1 MPLLMSGD
9 KEYFRKYYRMSA
21 ETFETLHS
29 LVEAGLTRLHVVRE
43 PLPSRARLAIALRYL
58 ASGMYMQDVA
68 ISFRVGI
75 STVATIVHH
84 VCRLL
89 WRTLQ
94 PLYLK
99 VPTTE
104 AWQEVAQGFEEK
116 WNFPHCIGAVDG
128 KHVQIQAPP
137 HSGSLYYN
145 YKGTYS
151 IVLMAAVDSNLKF
164 ICVDVG
170 AYGRQSDG
178 GTLSASCF
186 GKSLEKGLLGLPS
199 PKQLPG
205 TNIVAPHVFVGDEAF
220 QLRPDFLRPYSGRG
234 QDESKRIFNYRLSRA
249 RRCVENAFGVMAS
262 RFRIFRRAINLQP
275 QNADYVVMACCVLHN
290 FLRDDVIYMT
300 ANYVDSE
307 DAYGN
312 ITSGQ
317 WRTTQ
322 DSGTSAMFSLQPS
335 TGHNYTR
342 TAAETR
348 DLFCSY
354 FVSREGS
361 VPWQRASAGL
371 RP

>member
-1 MPLLMSGD
+1 
-9 KEYFRKYYRMSA
+9 
-21 ETFETLHS
+21 
-29 LVEAGLTRLHVVRE
+29 
-43 PLPSRARLAIALRYL
+43 
-58 ASGMYMQDVA
+58 MQDVA

-75 STVATIVHH
+75 STEATIVYH
-84 VCRLL
+84 VCSLL

-94 PLYLK
+94 PLYLN
-99 VPTTE
+99 VRNEPLYME
-104 AWQEVAQGFEEK
+104 A
-116 WNFPHCIGAVDG
+116 
-128 KHVQIQAPP
+128 
-137 HSGSLYYN
+137 
-145 YKGTYS
+145 GTYS

-170 AYGRQSDG
+170 AYGRDG

-186 GKSLEKGLLGLPS
+186 GKSLEKALLGLPS

-220 QLRPDFLRPYSGRG
+220 QLRPDFLRSYYGRA
-234 QDESKRIFNYRLSRA
+234 QDENKRFFNYRLSRA
-249 RRCVENAFGVMAS
+249 RRCVENAFGVIAS
-262 RFRIFRRAINLQP
+262 RFRFFRRAINLQP

-342 TAAETR
+342 TAAQTR

>member
-1 MPLLMSGD
+1 M
-9 KEYFRKYYRMSA
+9 
-21 ETFETLHS
+21 
-29 LVEAGLTRLHVVRE
+29 V
-43 PLPSRARLAIALRYL
+43 
-58 ASGMYMQDVA
+58 
-68 ISFRVGI
+68 SF
-75 STVATIVHH
+75 S
-84 VCRLL
+84 
-89 WRTLQ
+89 
-94 PLYLK
+94 
-99 VPTTE
+99 
-104 AWQEVAQGFEEK
+104 
-116 WNFPHCIGAVDG
+116 
-128 KHVQIQAPP
+128 
-137 HSGSLYYN
+137 
-145 YKGTYS
+145 YS
-151 IVLMAAVDSNLKF
+151 IVLIAAVDSNLKF

-170 AYGRQSDG
+170 AYERQSDG

-205 TNIVAPHVFVGDEAF
+205 TNIVAPHVFIGDEAF

-361 VPWQRASAGL
+361 VPWQRASPGL

>member
-1 MPLLMSGD
+1 
-9 KEYFRKYYRMSA
+9 
-21 ETFETLHS
+21 
-29 LVEAGLTRLHVVRE
+29 
-43 PLPSRARLAIALRYL
+43 
-58 ASGMYMQDVA
+58 
-68 ISFRVGI
+68 
-75 STVATIVHH
+75 
-84 VCRLL
+84 
-89 WRTLQ
+89 
-94 PLYLK
+94 
-99 VPTTE
+99 
-104 AWQEVAQGFEEK
+104 
-116 WNFPHCIGAVDG
+116 
-128 KHVQIQAPP
+128 
-137 HSGSLYYN
+137 
-145 YKGTYS
+145 
-151 IVLMAAVDSNLKF
+151 MAAVDSNLKF

-178 GTLSASCF
+178 GTLSASRF
-186 GKSLEKGLLGLPS
+186 GKSLEEGLRGLPP

-220 QLRPDFLRPYSGRG
+220 QHRPDFLQPYSGRC
-234 QDESKRIFNYRLSRA
+234 QDENKRIFNYRLSRT
-249 RRCVENAFGVMAS
+249 RRCVENAFGVMVS
-262 RFRIFRRAINLQP
+262 RFRIFRRAINLRP
-275 QNADYVVMACCVLHN
+275 QNADYVVMACCALHN

-300 ANYVDSE
+300 ANYVDTE

-322 DSGTSAMFSLQPS
+322 DIGASAMFSLRPP

-371 RP
+371 RM